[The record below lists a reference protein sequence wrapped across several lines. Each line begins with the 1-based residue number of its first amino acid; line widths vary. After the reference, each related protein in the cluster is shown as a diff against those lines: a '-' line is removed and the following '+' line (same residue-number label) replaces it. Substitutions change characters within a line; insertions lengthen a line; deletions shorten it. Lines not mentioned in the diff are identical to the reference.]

1 MLYLVERVH
10 GDVGFFHL
18 QSSAT
23 GTGITCARNAG
34 VRGAE
39 RAQ

>member
-18 QSSAT
+18 QSSAM
-23 GTGITCARNAG
+23 GTGNEAAG
-34 VRGAE
+34 VSGAE